1 MAVIKVMKHSN
12 GPIMADTSEKEA
24 VPARDTEWIVLQP
37 FLLSWREHRLFRLK
51 VQQSASFHWMKA
63 GATKSFSVSS
73 SMLLLAFAN
82 CSPTMAVVATKT
94 TSSLTKNASTNVK
107 WSLRMFRVL
116 PTFADPCRDP
126 LGPERCKEG
135 VENRYYYDV
144 DAGHCKETGFG
155 FCSGH
160 WDSFIGLEECK
171 TRCEDVCTRPMDPGV
186 CHSKQRRFYYNREEN
201 RCLPFI
207 YTGCRGNGNR
217 FHTQAMCHKMCR
229 RGCD

>member
-12 GPIMADTSEKEA
+12 GPIMADTSEKKQYPPETRA
-24 VPARDTEWIVLQP
+24 RQDKAGKRRRDAPILTPHSSVYGRETRKNTGPQDVERDTCGPPASLNKRQWNVLQP
-37 FLLSWREHRLFRLK
+37 SLLFWREPRLFRLK
-51 VQQSASFHWMKA
+51 VQW
-63 GATKSFSVSS
+63 
-73 SMLLLAFAN
+73 N
-82 CSPTMAVVATKT
+82 
-94 TSSLTKNASTNVK
+94 
-107 WSLRMFRVL
+107 LRMFRVL

-171 TRCEDVCTRPMDPGV
+171 TRCESEPVFPIVILR
-186 CHSKQRRFYYNREEN
+186 
-201 RCLPFI
+201 
-207 YTGCRGNGNR
+207 
-217 FHTQAMCHKMCR
+217 
-229 RGCD
+229 